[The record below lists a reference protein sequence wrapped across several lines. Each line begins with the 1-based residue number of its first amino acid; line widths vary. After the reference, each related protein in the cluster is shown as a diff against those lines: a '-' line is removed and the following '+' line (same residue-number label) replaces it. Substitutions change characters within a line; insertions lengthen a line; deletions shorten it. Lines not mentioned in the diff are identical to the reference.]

1 MKRSASPSVSAS
13 PMRSWPWFGMP
24 MMSPAQASSASSR
37 SWARKSTGFATAIG
51 LPVRTWW
58 SFMPRSKWPEQSRTK
73 ATRSRCLGSMLAW
86 TLKTKPVTAGS
97 QAPTARG
104 SAGWVSGGGP

>member
-1 MKRSASPSVSAS
+1 
-13 PMRSWPWFGMP
+13 
-24 MMSPAQASSASSR
+24 
-37 SWARKSTGFATAIG
+37 
-51 LPVRTWW
+51 
-58 SFMPRSKWPEQSRTK
+58 MPRSKWPEQSRTK

-104 SAGWVSGGGP
+104 SAAWISGGGP